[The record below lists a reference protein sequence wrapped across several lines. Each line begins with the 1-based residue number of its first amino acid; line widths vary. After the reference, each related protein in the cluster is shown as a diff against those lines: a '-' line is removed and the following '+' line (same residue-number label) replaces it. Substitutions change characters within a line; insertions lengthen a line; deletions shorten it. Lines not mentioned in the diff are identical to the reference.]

1 MKGRAEITSWKDA
14 KGVGRSIRRLGER
27 RISIV
32 KVAGKRCVTVKPRK
46 MEKTTRRGPW
56 VSTDGRHNNFIS
68 HAKFSPLAVN
78 TRNFNTANC
87 FAHLHFTRP
96 WFSALRSKR
105 RYFKNNHT
113 ANFQPSFN
121 VRSRN
126 VRSSGNCFVQHFF
139 YIGHVLS
146 FLLISF
152 LWAYWFSFPLRFFSF
167 LFFPSFVNE
176 NLMELSDYGN
186 CRVLAFRWIRSAAS
200 KYSRTDSDH
209 SAKFLR
215 LFPSDVTFIY
225 DLILFLIR

>member
-68 HAKFSPLAVN
+68 HVKFSPLAVN
-78 TRNFNTANC
+78 TRNFNTVNC
-87 FAHLHFTRP
+87 FAHLHFPRP

-121 VRSRN
+121 VRSFVWKLFRPIFFLY
-126 VRSSGNCFVQHFF
+126 SPCFILPFHIIFMGVLIFF
-139 YIGHVLS
+139 LPL
-146 FLLISF
+146 FL
-152 LWAYWFSFPLRFFSF
+152 
-167 LFFPSFVNE
+167 FPSFLPFV
-176 NLMELSDYGN
+176 
-186 CRVLAFRWIRSAAS
+186 R
-200 KYSRTDSDH
+200 
-209 SAKFLR
+209 
-215 LFPSDVTFIY
+215 
-225 DLILFLIR
+225 